1 MPASGSKESADR
13 ADVEVGARLRELR
26 AARGLSLRALAEAS
40 GVTASALSQIE
51 NGKNSPSVSTLKK
64 ILAALGS
71 TLGEFFAGDAADGG
85 SAFVFSAGQLVN
97 VASGRG
103 LKYLALPGPGAARA
117 LQIMDENYL
126 RGADTGPELYSHAGE
141 EGGVCIAGRIE
152 LTVNGR
158 RELLAPGD
166 AFYFS
171 SALPHRW
178 RNVGK
183 GPARMISACS
193 PPSF

>member
-1 MPASGSKESADR
+1 MPAGGPQQANLGS
-13 ADVEVGARLRELR
+13 DVEVGARLRELR

-64 ILAALGS
+64 ILAALGT
-71 TLGEFFAGDAADGG
+71 TLGEFFAADAENGG
-85 SAFVFSAGQLVN
+85 SAFVFGASQLVN
-97 VASGRG
+97 VGSGAG
-103 LKYLALPGPGAARA
+103 LKYLSLPGRGTART

-126 RGADTGPELYSHAGE
+126 RGADTGPEPYSHAGE

-158 RELLAPGD
+158 REVLSPGD

-178 RNVGK
+178 RNVGT

>member
-1 MPASGSKESADR
+1 MAASRQSQSDTETS
-13 ADVEVGARLRELR
+13 VGARLRELR
-26 AARGLSLRALAEAS
+26 TSRGLSLRALAESS

-51 NGKNSPSVSTLKK
+51 NDKNSPSVSTLKK
-64 ILAALGS
+64 ILGALGT
-71 TLGEFFAGDAADGG
+71 TLGEFFAHEEPVEESG
-85 SAFVFSAGQLVN
+85 FVFKAVQMVN

-103 LKYLALPGPGAARA
+103 LEYLSLPGTGAGRA
-117 LQIMDENYL
+117 LQIMDEHY
-126 RGADTGPELYSHAGE
+126 APASDTGPELYTHAGE
-141 EGGVCIAGRIE
+141 EGGICIAGTIE

-158 RELLAPGD
+158 RETLGPGD
-166 AFYFS
+166 GFYFS

-183 GPARMISACS
+183 SPARMISACT

>member
-1 MPASGSKESADR
+1 MPADAAQQANLGS
-13 ADVEVGARLRELR
+13 DVAVGARLRELR
-26 AARGLSLRALAEAS
+26 GARGLSLRALAEAS

-71 TLGEFFAGDAADGG
+71 TLGEFFAADAENGE
-85 SAFVFSAGQLVN
+85 SAFVFPAGRLVN
-97 VASGRG
+97 VASGAG
-103 LKYLALPGPGAARA
+103 LEYLALPGRGGART

-152 LTVNGR
+152 LTVNGH
-158 RELLAPGD
+158 REVLSPGD
-166 AFYFS
+166 AFYFAS
-171 SALPHRW
+171 NLPHRW
-178 RNVGK
+178 RNVGT
-183 GPARMISACS
+183 GTARMISACS

>member
-1 MPASGSKESADR
+1 MPTGEPQQANPGS
-13 ADVEVGARLRELR
+13 DVEVGARLRELR
-26 AARGLSLRALAEAS
+26 GARGLSLRALAEAS

-71 TLGEFFAGDAADGG
+71 TLGEFFAADAENGG
-85 SAFVFSAGQLVN
+85 SAFVFPAGRLVN
-97 VASGRG
+97 VASGAG
-103 LKYLALPGPGAARA
+103 LKYLSLPGRGGIRT

-126 RGADTGPELYSHAGE
+126 HGADTGPEPYSHAGQ
-141 EGGVCIAGRIE
+141 EGGICIAGRIE

-158 RELLAPGD
+158 REVLSPG
-166 AFYFS
+166 AGFYFS
-171 SALPHRW
+171 STLPHRW
-178 RNVGK
+178 RNVGR